1 MARIKFT
8 RRPSPALAEQRP
20 LYKITQALLIVEIC
34 CRGKKCSLIKLHL
47 LNWAL
52 KSRGRISS
60 LEIAAK
66 NKKLSIP
73 VWGFDPALAVALQL
87 ALEEEIFTI
96 EGLSLKITKKG
107 NQLLDVIINDETAFP
122 KEKSQLKKIGKGITE
137 EMVTSVSKGWD

>member
-96 EGLSLKITKKG
+96 EGLNLKITKKG